1 MKISSI
7 IKISVIFLV
16 GFLSANLINLYFIS
30 GFESPFSYIVGDNK
44 SAPFDFI
51 DEEQIKI
58 YNDRIVIF
66 IDGASISRYAPTGS
80 MKPVLDKGSNGIRI
94 VPKSEKEIHIGDL
107 ITFRKDNYLIVHRV
121 IDRGSDSEG
130 VYFITKGDNN
140 NVVDGKIRFKDV
152 EYITV
157 GMIW

>member
-1 MKISSI
+1 M
-7 IKISVIFLV
+7 
-16 GFLSANLINLYFIS
+16 ANIVNLYFIS
-30 GFESPFSYIVGDNK
+30 GFEMPLSLDYFGFSENP

-51 DEEQIKI
+51 NEEQIKI

-94 VPKSEKEIHIGDL
+94 VPKSEKEIHIGDI

-121 IDRGSDSEG
+121 IDKGTDSEG

-140 NVVDGKIRFKDV
+140 DISDGKIRFKDV